1 MGPRGTGLV
10 NDAVCTGT
18 GTGTA
23 AGTGA
28 GNDTGGPGSGG
39 SGWLGWVA
47 WCGWASWTGWTG
59 WIAAGGP
66 SWVVR
71 GGRDSL
77 ACVLGPGVDCVLE
90 SWLLRGGSIVH
101 RCVRGVCACV
111 GCAGGAVADLEEV
124 CGRGCHVVLFIVVG
138 AAKSQSQC
146 ECERTRERG
155 AGGGVVAPDDATCAS
170 SEPPPATA
178 RGEKREARGLPFVLL
193 YLRSGSDCWRHAH
206 LRACA
211 RVGVAAFA
219 RALPRPPRAGGMRRC
234 AGLDLQVQRHRASAG
249 RELRAGVGAKE
260 ARNLADTRISDTL
273 LPS

>member
-10 NDAVCTGT
+10 NDAVCIGT

-47 WCGWASWTGWTG
+47 WCGWAGWTGWTG

-71 GGRDSL
+71 GGSL
-77 ACVLGPGVDCVLE
+77 CAGADWVLGPGMDCVLE

-101 RCVRGVCACV
+101 RRVRVRVRGGVRVC
-111 GCAGGAVADLEEV
+111 GV
-124 CGRGCHVVLFIVVG
+124 CGRGRGRSGGGVRAGLPCVLFIVVG

-146 ECERTRERG
+146 ECERERERG

-170 SEPPPATA
+170 SESPPATA

-206 LRACA
+206 ALGSASRRLLA
-211 RVGVAAFA
+211 RCRGH
-219 RALPRPPRAGGMRRC
+219 RDEAG
-234 AGLDLQVQRHRASAG
+234 
-249 RELRAGVGAKE
+249 
-260 ARNLADTRISDTL
+260 
-273 LPS
+273 